1 MVYTIEDIKS
11 MIKPIADKYELSA
24 VYLFGS
30 YARGEAN
37 NQSDIDLVYEFK
49 DTVSSP
55 DLFGVYYS
63 LQELFPEGV
72 DALYIEDIK
81 NPDSP
86 LLQSISHQF
95 EEEKQV
101 VYEVA

>member
-11 MIKPIADKYELSA
+11 MIKPIADKYELSV

-30 YARGEAN
+30 YARGEADN
-37 NQSDIDLVYEFK
+37 KSDIDLVYDFK
-49 DTVSSP
+49 ETVSSP